1 MNEERHFEKLFSPIT
16 IRGVEIKNRV
26 VFLPH
31 LTLYASAD
39 HLPTERDVYYYR
51 ERAKG
56 GAGLIVVPSMI
67 VHPSGSYI
75 NTIHA
80 FDPNVISGLKKIVD
94 AAHDNGA
101 KIFGQLTHMGNQTRS
116 VETCMPLWATAKGPD
131 LPVGEIPKE
140 ISRAEINMII
150 D

>member
-1 MNEERHFEKLFSPIT
+1 LS
-16 IRGVEIKNRV
+16 
-26 VFLPH
+26 FLPH

-39 HLPTERDVYYYR
+39 HLPTERDVHYYR

-67 VHPSGSYI
+67 VHPSGSYL

-80 FDPNVISGLKKIVD
+80 FDPKVIPGLKKIVD
-94 AAHDNGA
+94 SVHDNGA

-116 VETCMPLWATAKGPD
+116 VETFEPIWAPSNVPD
-131 LPVGEIPKE
+131 LTVGEIPKPM
-140 ISRAEINMII
+140 SI
-150 D
+150 DKYIFLLIHLQNLQRILLKLVLMELK